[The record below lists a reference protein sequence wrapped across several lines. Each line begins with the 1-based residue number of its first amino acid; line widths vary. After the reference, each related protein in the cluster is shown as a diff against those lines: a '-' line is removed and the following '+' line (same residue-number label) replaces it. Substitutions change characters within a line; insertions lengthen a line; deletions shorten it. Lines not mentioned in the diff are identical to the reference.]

1 MKKYYTYAYL
11 REDGTP
17 YYIGKGSGNRI
28 HRQHSV
34 NIPPEDR
41 RVFLKQNLTEEE
53 AFSHEVEMIEY
64 YGRKCMGGLLENRAP
79 GGKQPPKHTEHTE
92 ETKQKISATMK
103 GRFPSAAHTPEIYQ
117 QRSISYK
124 LRGVQP
130 PSQTATFQ
138 FISPQGVI
146 HTGKNINE
154 FAKQHNLSPS
164 SLYDM
169 RRGRQQQHRGW
180 TLCQHTQ

>member
-34 NIPPEDR
+34 ELPPEDR

-64 YGRKCMGGLLENRAP
+64 YGRKCMGGVLENRTA
-79 GGKQPPKHTEHTE
+79 GGKQPPTHTEHTE
-92 ETKQKISATMK
+92 EAKQKISATMK
-103 GRFPSAAHTPEIYQ
+103 GRVPHAAHTPEIHQ
-117 QRSISYK
+117 QRSITYK
-124 LRGVQP
+124 LRGVKP
-130 PSQTATFQ
+130 PLHTETFQ
-138 FISPQGVI
+138 FVSPQGVI
-146 HTGKNINE
+146 HTGENITE
-154 FAKQHNLSPS
+154 FAKQHNLSRDALY
-164 SLYDM
+164 SL
-169 RRGRQQQHRGW
+169 RCGKQQQHRGW
-180 TLCQHTQ
+180 KLCPHIQ